1 MDWGR
6 CCVYLS
12 VGVVRGMVGR
22 GEGWKLDQRRTEMK
36 QNPGKVRG
44 HVKSLYD
51 KEVLN
56 KPS

>member
-1 MDWGR
+1 M
-6 CCVYLS
+6 YLS

-22 GEGWKLDQRRTEMK
+22 GSGWKLDQRRTELK